1 MEALRLAKHQGLGN
15 DFLVALLS
23 DREKADL
30 ERRVGDLA
38 GLARETCDRRKGIGA
53 DGLILATGMNPAQPS
68 LAPDADESA
77 TATPARR
84 VGMKLYNSDGS
95 SAEVSGNGLA
105 CLANEVAR
113 TFVAG
118 MEFGGRAEARGD
130 ILELTVD
137 TADGARRVT
146 LSAEFAVAENGSVEP
161 IDPLAEVH
169 MPHVASGPDISAALD
184 EHIRRALGSV
194 QRETGDVGNPHLVIN
209 AGRPINARDT
219 ADLGAAFEAHFSRGI
234 NVEFIWPTEQENSD
248 SADSSSIGM
257 SVWERG
263 AGLTQ
268 ACGTGAVT
276 AAVWA
281 QDWGLVGPG
290 AETLVEMPGGKA
302 TVSTDKDDGHPILSV
317 WVEHLSN
324 HVWQLD
330 APALDA

>member
-1 MEALRLAKHQGLGN
+1 MDTLHVAKHQGLGN

-23 DREKADL
+23 DREQADL

-53 DGLILATGMNPAQPS
+53 DGLILATGINPTQPS

-77 TATPARR
+77 SATPARR
-84 VGMKLYNSDGS
+84 VAMRLYNSDGS

-118 MEFGGRAEARGD
+118 MEFGGRTEARGD
-130 ILELTVD
+130 ILVLTVD

-146 LSAEFAVAENGSVEP
+146 LSAEFAAAGNGSVEP

-169 MPHVASGPDISAALD
+169 MPHVGRGPDISAALD
-184 EHIRRALGSV
+184 EQIRRALGSV

-209 AGRPINARDT
+209 AGRPVNAHDT
-219 ADLGAAFEAHFSRGI
+219 ADLGAAFEAHFPRGI
-234 NVEFIWPTEQENSD
+234 NVEFIWRIERENSD

-276 AAVWA
+276 AAVRA
-281 QDWGLVGPG
+281 QNWGLVSPS

-302 TVSTDKDDGHPILSV
+302 TVSTDEVDGHPILSV
-317 WVEHLSN
+317 WVEYLGN
-324 HVWQLD
+324 HVWPLD
-330 APALDA
+330 APSLDA

>member
-1 MEALRLAKHQGLGN
+1 MDALQVAKHQGLGN
-15 DFLVALLS
+15 DFLVALLG
-23 DREKADL
+23 DGEKADL
-30 ERRVGDLA
+30 EQRVGDLA
-38 GLARETCDRRKGIGA
+38 ELARATCDRRTGIGA
-53 DGLILATGMNPAQPS
+53 DGLILATGMRAVQPS
-68 LAPDADESA
+68 SAPYADESA
-77 TATPARR
+77 SAAPARR
-84 VGMKLYNSDGS
+84 VRMTLFNSDGS

-118 MEFGGRAEARGD
+118 MELAEGAEALDD

-146 LSAEFAVAENGSVEP
+146 LSAEFATAEGGSVELR
-161 IDPLAEVH
+161 DPLAEVH
-169 MPHVASGPDISAALD
+169 MPRVAPGPAISATLD
-184 EHIRRALGSV
+184 DQIDRALGSV
-194 QRETGDVGNPHLVIN
+194 HRETGDVGNPHLVID

-219 ADLGAAFEAHFSRGI
+219 ADLGAAFEAHFPRGI
-234 NVEFIWPTEQENSD
+234 NVEFIWRTGRDDSD

-276 AAVWA
+276 AAVRA
-281 QDWGLVGPG
+281 QDWGLVVPG

-302 TVSTDKDDGHPILSV
+302 TVSIDEDDGHPILSV
-317 WVEHLSN
+317 WVEHLGN
-324 HVWQLD
+324 HEWPLD
-330 APALDA
+330 APSLDA